1 MVLSSFCQVYL
12 LMKGVFMYEE
22 KIKVLDE
29 NLTSLRK
36 LKSEYE
42 ETVTEALENALKAQ
56 KGIDTINRL
65 IDRNLELKAK
75 FEKLSVIRE
84 DIANTLAGN
93 V

>member
-1 MVLSSFCQVYL
+1 MVLSSFYQVYL

>member
-1 MVLSSFCQVYL
+1 
-12 LMKGVFMYEE
+12 MYEE